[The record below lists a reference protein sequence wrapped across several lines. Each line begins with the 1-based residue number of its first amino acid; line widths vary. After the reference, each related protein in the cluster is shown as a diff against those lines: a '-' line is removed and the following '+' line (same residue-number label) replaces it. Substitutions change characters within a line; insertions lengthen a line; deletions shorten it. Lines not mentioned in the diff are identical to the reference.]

1 MLIRL
6 IKLTKEEKTWV
17 TGIRNETGKKKK
29 DLSDIRRIMEYYNEL
44 HTRIVDNLDEMN
56 KSHKKNTQT
65 TTTFL
70 IWNAAYLIR
79 KWIYN

>member
-6 IKLTKEEKTWV
+6 IKLTKEKERRHELLVSGMKQ
-17 TGIRNETGKKKK
+17 EKKKK

-70 IWNAAYLIR
+70 I
-79 KWIYN
+79 